1 MLKVE
6 KLSAGYGSKKI
17 IRELSLSF
25 EEGKVYAIL
34 GPNGVGKSTFL
45 KALFGL
51 IKPYLGAIYLNGE
64 ELSKLSLK
72 ELAKRLSYLPQKTS
86 SLPSLTVYETILL
99 GRRPY
104 FVFEPKERDYAVV
117 EGLISELSLGEL
129 AFRRLEELSGGE
141 LQKVLLARALAQ
153 EPKVLLLDEPINH
166 LDPKNQ
172 LEILKILRT
181 LTKNK
186 NLITLIVLHDL
197 NLALRFANFFIFL
210 KDGKVFAQGDEKIIT
225 PELVSRIYEI
235 SVEIITFQGKKIL
248 IPLSD

>member
-6 KLSAGYGSKKI
+6 KLSAGYAGKEVLK
-17 IRELSLSF
+17 ELSLSF
-25 EEGKVYAIL
+25 EEGKVYALL
-34 GPNGVGKSTFL
+34 GPNGAGKSTFL

-51 IKPYLGAIYLNGE
+51 LKPFTGVTYLNGE
-64 ELSKLSLK
+64 ELRNLSLK

-99 GRRPY
+99 GRRPH
-104 FVFEPKERDYAVV
+104 FIFEPKERDYAVV
-117 EGLISELSLGEL
+117 EGLISELSLDEL
-129 AFRRLEELSGGE
+129 AFKRLEELSGGE

-172 LEILKILRT
+172 LEILRILKT
-181 LTKNK
+181 LTRNK

-197 NLALRFANFFIFL
+197 NLALRFADFFIFL
-210 KDGKVFAQGDEKIIT
+210 KDGKVVAQGDEEIIT
-225 PELVSRIYEI
+225 PELISRIYEI
-235 SVEIITFQGKKIL
+235 SVEIINFQGKKLL

>member
-6 KLSAGYGSKKI
+6 KLSAGYAGKEVLK
-17 IRELSLSF
+17 ELSLSF
-25 EEGKVYAIL
+25 EEGKVYALL

-51 IKPYLGAIYLNGE
+51 LKPITGVIYLNGE
-64 ELSKLSLK
+64 ELRNLSLK
-72 ELAKRLSYLPQKTS
+72 ELAKRFSYLPQKTS

-99 GRRPY
+99 GRRPH

-117 EGLISELSLGEL
+117 EDIISELSLDEL
-129 AFRRLEELSGGE
+129 AFKRLEELSGGE

-181 LTKNK
+181 LTRNK
-186 NLITLIVLHDL
+186 NLINLIVLNNL
-197 NLALRFANFFIFL
+197 NLALRYADYFIFF
-210 KDGKVFAQGDEKIIT
+210 KDGKVFAQGDEEIVT
-225 PELVSRIYEI
+225 PELISRIYEI
-235 SVEIITFQGKKIL
+235 SVEIISFQGKKFL

>member
-6 KLSAGYGSKKI
+6 KLSAGYSSKKI

-25 EEGKVYAIL
+25 EEGKVYALL

-51 IKPYLGAIYLNGE
+51 IKSYLGAIYLNGE

-99 GRRPY
+99 GRRPH
-104 FVFEPKERDYAVV
+104 FVFEPKEKDYAVV
-117 EGLISELSLGEL
+117 EDIISELSLGEL
-129 AFRRLEELSGGE
+129 AFKRLEELSGGE

-172 LEILKILRT
+172 LEILKLLRT
-181 LTKNK
+181 LTRNK

-197 NLALRFANFFIFL
+197 NLALRFADYFIFL
-210 KDGKVFAQGDEKIIT
+210 KDGKVFAQGDEEIIT

-235 SVEIITFQGKKIL
+235 SVEIISFQGKKFL